1 MTNTTQHVKQPR
13 LFNAEE
19 LSLRQE
25 KARKRYL
32 TGYMEHS
39 SFRFP
44 ATEMFNF
51 PRWEDAL
58 DFVEK
63 MTKEGRERYT
73 LTPIQ
78 TAVGYVG
85 LRYYKEK
92 SILDEEL
99 IELNAKVEEEYRQEL
114 ESFNNQQK
122 ALLTEQL
129 LQAELNKE
137 RKKEEDRLSKLRI
150 KAEQEANEYFQSAM
164 ESK

>member
-1 MTNTTQHVKQPR
+1 MTGTKQHVQQPK
-13 LFNAEE
+13 FFEIEE
-19 LSLRQE
+19 LQKRQD
-25 KARKRYL
+25 KARQRYL

-58 DFVEK
+58 DFVEV
-63 MTKEGRERYT
+63 MAKEGRERYK

-85 LRYYKEK
+85 LRYYKQQ
-92 SILDEEL
+92 SILDQEL
-99 IELNAKVEEEYRQEL
+99 LELDTKIENDYRQEL
-114 ESFNNQQK
+114 DSFNQEQK
-122 ALLTEQL
+122 ALLADQL
-129 LQAELNKE
+129 LVAELNKE
-137 RKKEEDRLSKLRI
+137 KKKEDERLAKLRA
-150 KAEQEANEYFQSAM
+150 KAEQEAADYFQSVM

>member
-1 MTNTTQHVKQPR
+1 MSNKQHVQQPK
-13 LFNAEE
+13 LFDAEE
-19 LSLRQE
+19 LQKRQD
-25 KARKRYL
+25 KARQRYL

-58 DFVEK
+58 DFVEV
-63 MTKEGRERYT
+63 MASEGRERYK

-92 SILDEEL
+92 SILDQEL
-99 IELNAKVEEEYRQEL
+99 VEVDFNVEAEYRQEL
-114 ESFNNQQK
+114 DSFNNQQK
-122 ALLTEQL
+122 ALLAEQL

-137 RKKEEDRLSKLRI
+137 KKKEDERLSKLRA
-150 KAEQEANEYFQSAM
+150 KAEQQANEYFQSAM
-164 ESK
+164 ESKQ

>member
-1 MTNTTQHVKQPR
+1 MSNKHVQQPKHFNT
-13 LFNAEE
+13 EE

-25 KARKRYL
+25 KARQRYL

-44 ATEMFNF
+44 ATETFNF

-58 DFVEK
+58 DFVEV
-63 MTKEGRERYT
+63 MANEGRERYK

-85 LRYYKEK
+85 LRYYKPQN
-92 SILDEEL
+92 ILDQEL
-99 IELNAKVEEEYRQEL
+99 IEVDSKVEAEYREEL
-114 ESFNNQQK
+114 DLFNEQQK

-137 RKKEEDRLSKLRI
+137 QKKEDDRLAKLRA
-150 KAEQEANEYFQSAM
+150 KAEQEANEYFQSVM

>member
-1 MTNTTQHVKQPR
+1 MTSTKQHVQQPR
-13 LFNAEE
+13 FFETEE
-19 LSLRQE
+19 LQKRQE
-25 KARKRYL
+25 KARQRYL

-58 DFVEK
+58 DFVEV
-63 MTKEGRERYT
+63 MAKEGRERYK

-92 SILDEEL
+92 SVLDEEL
-99 IELNAKVEEEYRQEL
+99 AELDSKVETEYRQEL
-114 ESFNNQQK
+114 DSFNQQQK
-122 ALLTEQL
+122 ALLAEQL

-137 RKKEEDRLSKLRI
+137 RKKEDERLTKLRA
-150 KAEQEANEYFQSAM
+150 KAEQEAEQYFQSAM

>member
-1 MTNTTQHVKQPR
+1 MNKQHVQHPKK
-13 LFNAEE
+13 FDSEE

-25 KARKRYL
+25 KARQRYL

-39 SFRFP
+39 SFKFP
-44 ATEMFNF
+44 ATEVSSF

-58 DFVEK
+58 DFVEV
-63 MTKEGRERYT
+63 MTKEGRERYK

-78 TAVGYVG
+78 TSVGYIA

-92 SILDEEL
+92 SILDQEL
-99 IELNAKVEEEYRQEL
+99 VELDSKVETEYRQEL
-114 ESFNNQQK
+114 DSFNDQQK

-137 RKKEEDRLSKLRI
+137 KKKEDERLSKLRA
-150 KAEQEANEYFQSAM
+150 KAAQEANEYFQSVM
-164 ESK
+164 EPKQ